1 MQLKIDG
8 MMCIHCVKRVEKA
21 LKENGA
27 KKIKVEI
34 GSASFENLDEKTA
47 TSIIENLGFSCFTNN

>member
-1 MQLKIDG
+1 MQLKIEG
-8 MMCIHCVKRVEKA
+8 MSCIHCVKRVEKA

-34 GSASFENLDEKTA
+34 GNASFENLDEKTA
-47 TSIIENLGFSCFTNN
+47 VSVIENLGFTCFTNN